1 MRTAPSNNESCP
13 FVGRMLAAA
22 GSVMLLC
29 AALAQPASAAGDDY
43 LKALDE
49 EAGTLEFLGKARK
62 EQEQLQ
68 RAATSQ
74 KPSATNTPTST
85 DRAAFEKQLKE
96 EFPASY
102 TLYVK
107 IKPQNKDVVF
117 EEYSKSSSPGLARF
131 YTVLGKIIAI
141 YMGGG

>member
-1 MRTAPSNNESCP
+1 MRTAPSNNESCL

-22 GSVMLLC
+22 GGVMLLC
-29 AALAQPASAAGDDY
+29 AAMAQPVSAASDDY

-49 EAGTLEFLGKARK
+49 EAGTLEFLGKAKK

-68 RAATSQ
+68 RAAASQ
-74 KPSATNTPTST
+74 QQNAARAPVST
-85 DRAAFEKQLKE
+85 DRTAFEKQLKE

-107 IKPQNKDVVF
+107 IKPQSKDAVF
-117 EEYSKSSSPGLARF
+117 EEYSKSSSPGIGRF
-131 YTVLGKIIAI
+131 YSVLGKIIAI

>member
-1 MRTAPSNNESCP
+1 
-13 FVGRMLAAA
+13 MLAAA
-22 GSVMLLC
+22 GGIILLC
-29 AALAQPASAAGDDY
+29 AAMAQPVAAAGDDY
-43 LKALDE
+43 LKALEE
-49 EAGTLEFLGKARK
+49 EAGTLEFLGQARK

-74 KPSATNTPTST
+74 KHIPTSTSTST

-107 IKPQNKDVVF
+107 IKPQSKDIVF